1 MATLRN
7 ITNGNTPPN
16 KIRSLLNK
24 NSTEEEEE
32 KSSDRNGF
40 APNLSTPIPRDTTA
54 PTPPPPPLQ
63 MIHKPAKTSLTHDVS
78 VALPPNKNP
87 ANEIN
92 QETSTLSSVPENI
105 RPTILTPST
114 PTPKERFYFVHKQ
127 NLKSKKL

>member
-1 MATLRN
+1 M
-7 ITNGNTPPN
+7 
-16 KIRSLLNK
+16 NK

-105 RPTILTPST
+105 RPTILTPTTST
-114 PTPKERFYFVHKQ
+114 TKERFYFVHKQ
-127 NLKSKKL
+127 NLKSQKLRFA